1 MYGKRRLDVWCSDD
15 ERLVLNNGISPFC
28 KRADYY
34 YHSVMSIDAGCVG
47 TVRNVFYSYTIC
59 LNAIDRCV
67 AVVYNECI
75 IFVECWDFHI
85 PDKGGGSIR

>member
-47 TVRNVFYSYTIC
+47 DREKCTLFIYDLPECNRQVC
-59 LNAIDRCV
+59 GRCV
-67 AVVYNECI
+67 
-75 IFVECWDFHI
+75 
-85 PDKGGGSIR
+85 